1 MQTRNK
7 VRTYRFLSSALSH
20 DAHFSDG
27 FRAVIATMNLEAGL
41 LSQKRADI
49 RKALQMYRH
58 GIACLDEN
66 SNWTSQYSLSIKLFG
81 AAAEASCHL
90 NELDSVKSYSDAV
103 EIHARSIDDKLPC
116 ACITTD

>member
-1 MQTRNK
+1 M
-7 VRTYRFLSSALSH
+7 
-20 DAHFSDG
+20 
-27 FRAVIATMNLEAGL
+27 
-41 LSQKRADI
+41 

-66 SNWTSQYSLSIKLFG
+66 SHWTSQYSLSIKLFG

-116 ACITTD
+116 ALIQFITPSRHPLDLSLTYAFCSRLGCHH